1 MLKRIREILLKIV
14 NDIDVGNSN
23 VTEEDAIKI
32 VDCLKQYTNKDKRL
46 SKYQACKLLNISRA
60 TLDNLVREGK
70 LPRGNKVEGFKEL
83 FWNEKDLLK
92 IIKH

>member
-60 TLDNLVREGK
+60 TFDNLVREGK